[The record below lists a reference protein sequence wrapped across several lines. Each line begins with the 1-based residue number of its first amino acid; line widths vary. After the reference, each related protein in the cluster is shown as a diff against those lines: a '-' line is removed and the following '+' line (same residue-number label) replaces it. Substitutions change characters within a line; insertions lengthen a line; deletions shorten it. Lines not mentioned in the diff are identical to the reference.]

1 MKKIINGKSYNT
13 ETATLIGEYSTPG
26 IGKSDFYYWEAGL
39 YKTKKGNYFIAG
51 EGHALSPFARCFA
64 GSCGWG
70 SDIDPKTPVK
80 ALEWAEKYLEP
91 EEFEFEFRDLIEEA

>member
-1 MKKIINGKSYNT
+1 MKAIIGGKRYNT

-39 YKTKKGNYFIAG
+39 YKTKNGNYFIAG
-51 EGHALSPFARCFA
+51 QGHALSPFARCFA

-70 SDIDPKTPVK
+70 DGIIPKTPVE
-80 ALEWAEKYLEP
+80 ALEWAEQNLEP
-91 EEFEFEFRDLIEEA
+91 EEFEEEFKSLIEEA